1 MARRA
6 IIDRAGSLLLVT
18 AIATSGCGAASPNV
32 TPDAAAVI
40 ERMDT
45 ADPTLRWRF
54 TYRPDSPSPYLACL
68 QGIDEITGDVDVAE
82 GVLWLQPHRNAPA
95 IALTE
100 RKIAVPDP
108 DSPGSWLAVPWP
120 STDNETLSNLLG
132 ETLAGHAATGLRLP
146 DPNMTVTEILTVAS
160 SVETMGTTTPNGSN
174 TLSITVDVE
183 RFNNRR
189 SEASDSTA
197 DPLEFL
203 TVTAVIDPAGRV
215 TTMIVD
221 ASQPVPNEE
230 SSPHG
235 DRYIIT
241 AEYDDLD
248 PIEAAPRRSTTVST
262 ADLRYPD
269 AQSSCEFTS

>member
-1 MARRA
+1 M
-6 IIDRAGSLLLVT
+6 T
-18 AIATSGCGAASPNV
+18 AIAASGCGAVSPNV
-32 TPDAAAVI
+32 TADAAAVI

-45 ADPTLRWRF
+45 ADPILQWRF

-68 QGIDEITGDVDVAE
+68 QGIDEITGDVDVAD
-82 GVLWLQPHRNAPA
+82 GVLWLQPHRDAPA
-95 IALTE
+95 IAVTE
-100 RKIAVPDP
+100 RTIAVPDP
-108 DSPGSWLAVPWP
+108 HSPGSWLAAPWP
-120 STDNETLSNLLG
+120 STDNEALSNLLG

-160 SVETMGTTTPNGSN
+160 SVETTGTTTPNGSN

-241 AEYDDLD
+241 AEYDNLD
-248 PIEAAPRRSTTVST
+248 PIEAAPRRSTTVSA